1 MAVKLAGNFGALTDK
16 SQENT
21 RKTVSNKCYQSS
33 GLGELQFLHLPK
45 AVGCVQ
51 T

>member
-1 MAVKLAGNFGALTDK
+1 MAVKLAGNFGSLTDK

-21 RKTVSNKCYQSS
+21 RRIVPNKCYQSS
-33 GLGELQFLHLPK
+33 GLGEFHFLHLPK
-45 AVGCVQ
+45 AAGCVQ